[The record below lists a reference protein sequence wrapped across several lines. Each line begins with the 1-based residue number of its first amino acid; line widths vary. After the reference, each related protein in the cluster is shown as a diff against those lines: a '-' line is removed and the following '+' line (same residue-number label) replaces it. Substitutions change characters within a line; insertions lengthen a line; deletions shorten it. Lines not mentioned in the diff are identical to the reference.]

1 MGKFTVN
8 HFHIN
13 ILQSRWVPLFC
24 FLPSAAW
31 LLLIPRRDST
41 SPPSPCP
48 TWRQP
53 LTLEGPLTSRELS
66 TRLVPSLLTDS
77 ALTTSVPSNPSA
89 PLLPPASK
97 DPSEWSSMT
106 PSRDSLMSSP
116 TEKKPPNA

>member
-31 LLLIPRRDST
+31 LLLIPRGDST

-53 LTLEGPLTSRELS
+53 LTPEGPPTSRELS
-66 TRLVPSLLTDS
+66 TRLVPSLLMDS
-77 ALTTSVPSNPSA
+77 ALTMSVPSNPSA
-89 PLLPPASK
+89 PPPPPASK
-97 DPSEWSSMT
+97 DPSE
-106 PSRDSLMSSP
+106 
-116 TEKKPPNA
+116 

>member
-31 LLLIPRRDST
+31 LLLIPRGDST

-53 LTLEGPLTSRELS
+53 LTPEGPLTSRELS
-66 TRLVPSLLTDS
+66 TRLVPSLLMDS

-89 PLLPPASK
+89 PPPPPASK
-97 DPSEWSSMT
+97 DPQSE
-106 PSRDSLMSSP
+106 
-116 TEKKPPNA
+116 AQ